1 MTNIYSI
8 FFVFLHILNNIL
20 YNLSLQTE
28 ESISG
33 LAAMVKEL
41 QDYKE
46 HFSEEKKRRVILK
59 QQENERKE
67 QHWNGEISQ
76 INQVINTSLQK
87 HSALDRAINSFGYH
101 LY

>member
-1 MTNIYSI
+1 MFS
-8 FFVFLHILNNIL
+8 FLHILNKVV
-20 YNLSLQTE
+20 YKLSSQTE

-46 HFSEEKKRRVILK
+46 HFNEEKKRRMILK

-76 INQVINTSLQK
+76 INQVITE
-87 HSALDRAINSFGYH
+87 ALRPSPSD
-101 LY
+101 

>member
-1 MTNIYSI
+1 
-8 FFVFLHILNNIL
+8 
-20 YNLSLQTE
+20 LQTE

-46 HFSEEKKRRVILK
+46 HFSEDKERRVMLK

-67 QHWNGEISQ
+67 QHWNDEISQ
-76 INQVINTSLQK
+76 INQVIKTPP
-87 HSALDRAINSFGYH
+87 
-101 LY
+101 

>member
-1 MTNIYSI
+1 M
-8 FFVFLHILNNIL
+8 V
-20 YNLSLQTE
+20 QTE
-28 ESISG
+28 QSLSC

-46 HFSEEKKRRVILK
+46 CFSEDKQRRMILK

-76 INQVINTSLQK
+76 INQVTDHHFFSTRQC
-87 HSALDRAINSFGYH
+87 F
-101 LY
+101 

>member
-1 MTNIYSI
+1 MLYDLIGIHSMYFI
-8 FFVFLHILNNIL
+8 FLHISNEVL
-20 YNLSLQTE
+20 YNLSSQTE

-46 HFSEEKKRRVILK
+46 HYSEEKKRRMIFK
-59 QQENERKE
+59 RQENERKE

-76 INQVINTSLQK
+76 INQVINNSSWKRLTEQLIV
-87 HSALDRAINSFGYH
+87 LDTN
-101 LY
+101 